1 MTHRLLKLAM
11 PTLACLAG
19 LVVVLAAG
27 ASQDASISHVLL
39 ISIDGLHAS
48 DLDRFVAGYPETTL
62 AKLSA
67 TGRTYTHASATK
79 PSDSFPGMLAMVT
92 GGTPR
97 STGVYYDDGWDWSAA
112 AAGTATATC
121 TAGTRVRWKQ
131 NLDFTP
137 LAFTTFAG
145 VADPKT
151 DYSTFWT
158 GPSGTTPPEWP
169 LDASKLPRDPSVR
182 C

>member
-1 MTHRLLKLAM
+1 MSHRLLKLAM

-19 LVVVLAAG
+19 LVAVLAAG

-92 GGTPR
+92 GGSPR
-97 STGVYYDDGWDWSAA
+97 STGVYYDDGWDWTAA
-112 AAGTATATC
+112 AAAAPTAPCPAG
-121 TAGTRVRWKQ
+121 GTRVRWKQ

-151 DYSTFWT
+151 
-158 GPSGTTPPEWP
+158 
-169 LDASKLPRDPSVR
+169 
-182 C
+182 